1 MMQEM
6 EDMMNEYRDLVD
18 EINWMH
24 AELHGAEMEAEKLRK
39 VIVSMNILLDDEAE
53 RIRAYYERLRS
64 YSLLIDLLR
73 DDWGIDVSWDGLR
86 KFWCI
91 SLTEREVQARE
102 QLEAENERL
111 RSCLSDTEE
120 HASAFLWENK
130 QLEEERDKLRELVRD
145 MWNQARLCDA
155 NAHIEGM
162 RLTEQ
167 AREEYM
173 SRMEELGVEV

>member
-1 MMQEM
+1 MSEM
-6 EDMMNEYRDLVD
+6 EDMMKEYRDLVD

-39 VIVSMNILLDDEAE
+39 VIVSMNILLDEEAE

-86 KFWCI
+86 KFWYI

-102 QLEAENERL
+102 QLKAEN
-111 RSCLSDTEE
+111 D
-120 HASAFLWENK
+120 A
-130 QLEEERDKLRELVRD
+130 LRELVRGLWGFGFGMD
-145 MWNQARLCDA
+145 TRANSIGEWFEKVDA
-155 NAHIEGM
+155 LHDRIV
-162 RLTEQ
+162 
-167 AREEYM
+167 
-173 SRMEELGVEV
+173 ELGVEI